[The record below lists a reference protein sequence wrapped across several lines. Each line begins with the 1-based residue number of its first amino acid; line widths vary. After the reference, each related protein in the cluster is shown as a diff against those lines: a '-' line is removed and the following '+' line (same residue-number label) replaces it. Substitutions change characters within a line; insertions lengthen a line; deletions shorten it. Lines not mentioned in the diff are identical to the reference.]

1 MPIGRIIMRM
11 PVSASIAV
19 FEHIAAQVAI
29 SPPVRM
35 SEAEHMVAA
44 IDAAFIAIIVS
55 CIISM
60 SIAIGIAS
68 VDMVFII
75 AIVSIVVSRSSWS

>member
-68 VDMVFII
+68 ADMVFII